1 MGAEKEL
8 KINKP
13 TVDKKT
19 GMTNAERDEFIR
31 RIKGMSMEEK
41 ALAMEYMPIEL
52 CLDRIAKELDR
63 AKTMEERIKS
73 AMAGVDI

>member
-1 MGAEKEL
+1 MGVEKEL

-63 AKTMEERIKS
+63 AKTMEERIKN

>member
-1 MGAEKEL
+1 MVEGNNLENK
-8 KINKP
+8 KP
-13 TVDKKT
+13 TVDKKS

-31 RIKGMSMEEK
+31 RIKGMSIEEK
-41 ALAMEYMPIEL
+41 ALALEYMPVEL

-73 AMAGVDI
+73 AMAGTDI

>member
-1 MGAEKEL
+1 MGEEKIL
-8 KINKP
+8 KTSKP
-13 TVDKKT
+13 TMDKKT

-31 RIKGMSMEEK
+31 RIKGMSIEEK
-41 ALAMEYMPIEL
+41 ALALEYIPIEL

>member
-1 MGAEKEL
+1 MAEEKIL
-8 KINKP
+8 KTNKP
-13 TVDKKT
+13 TTDKKT

-31 RIKGMSMEEK
+31 RIKGMSIEEK
-41 ALAMEYMPIEL
+41 ALALEYMPVEL

-73 AMAGVDI
+73 AMAGTDI